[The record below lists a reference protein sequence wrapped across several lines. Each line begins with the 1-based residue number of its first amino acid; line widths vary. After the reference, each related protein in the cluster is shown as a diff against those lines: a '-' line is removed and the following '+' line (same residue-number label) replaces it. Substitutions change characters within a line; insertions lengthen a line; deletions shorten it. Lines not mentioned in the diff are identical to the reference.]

1 MDNKQF
7 PNGLTSYLETYYE
20 TVAKLSCME
29 AECTTFKSK
38 IVDGIYES
46 QGRKGLVDLAQDLTL
61 KFEQQYAPTWFEIY
75 DFYETID
82 KFLEEELYNAD
93 K

>member
-1 MDNKQF
+1 MGNKQF

-20 TVAKLSCME
+20 VVAKLSWME

-82 KFLEEELYNAD
+82 KFLEEELYEKA
-93 K
+93 

>member
-1 MDNKQF
+1 MVSKEF

-20 TVAKLSCME
+20 VVSKIEYDLNVVAKNL
-29 AECTTFKSK
+29 TWK
-38 IVDGIYES
+38 INES
-46 QGRKGLVDLAQDLTL
+46 QGKKGLYDLAQDLTL

-82 KFLEEELYNAD
+82 KFLEEELYE
-93 K
+93 KS

>member
-1 MDNKQF
+1 MKNKEF
-7 PNGLTSYLETYYE
+7 PNGVTSYLETYYE
-20 TVAKLSCME
+20 IVANITKCLTENYPILGNVC
-29 AECTTFKSK
+29 
-38 IVDGIYES
+38 ES
-46 QGRKGLVDLAQDLTL
+46 RGRKGLYDLAKDLTL
-61 KFEQQYAPTWFEIY
+61 KLEQQYAPTWFEIY

>member
-1 MDNKQF
+1 MKNKEF
-7 PNGLTSYLETYYE
+7 PNGIESYLETYYE
-20 TVAKLSCME
+20 IVAEITQSINLGDLSE
-29 AECTTFKSK
+29 KVTT
-38 IVDGIYES
+38 IQQS
-46 QGRKGLVDLAQDLTL
+46 QGRKGLYDLAQDLTI
-61 KFEQQYAPTWFEIY
+61 KFEQQYAPTWFEVY

>member
-1 MDNKQF
+1 MRNKQF
-7 PNGLTSYLETYYE
+7 PNGVESYLETYYE
-20 TVAKLSCME
+20 VV
-29 AECTTFKSK
+29 SK
-38 IVDGIYES
+38 IENDLNFGVKNLSWKTDKDF
-46 QGRKGLVDLAQDLTL
+46 GRKWLYDLAQDLTL
-61 KFEQQYAPTWFEIY
+61 RFEQQYAPTWFEIY